1 LTKNDFSFEPQTEV
15 DEFTDI
21 EDVGD
26 DMVPKLGKFENKKAK
41 YLKNLKSERF
51 KEPRMFTME

>member
-1 LTKNDFSFEPQTEV
+1 V